1 MNIDIFSNQNLLD
14 SIDYLYQFIQI
25 KITVLKDLKLEDIIY
40 QKESL
45 KITTLLSMEE
55 NFYDQPIDCD
65 IRSHERIR
73 K

>member
-25 KITVLKDLKLEDIIY
+25 KITMLKDLKLEDIIY

-65 IRSHERIR
+65 IRSYEGIR

>member
-1 MNIDIFSNQNLLD
+1 M
-14 SIDYLYQFIQI
+14 
-25 KITVLKDLKLEDIIY
+25 LKDLKLEDIIY

-65 IRSHERIR
+65 IRSYEGIR

>member
-1 MNIDIFSNQNLLD
+1 MNIDMFSNQNLLD

-25 KITVLKDLKLEDIIY
+25 KITLLKDLKLEDIIY

-65 IRSHERIR
+65 IRSYEGIR